1 MTPDPETTPVVEI
14 VRREEFSS
22 AHRLHSDA
30 LTDEENRRIFGPC
43 NNTHGHNYALEVV
56 VRGAVD
62 RQTGMVM
69 NLSDLTSLV
78 QEKVVLEVD
87 HKNLSEDV
95 PFLQGRVATAENL
108 AVAFW
113 ERLQPDIETFEGCRL
128 HRIRLYESQNNFV
141 DYFGPGPAAARI
153 SSASS

>member
-1 MTPDPETTPVVEI
+1 MKRAPEPGPVVEI

-30 LTDEENRRIFGPC
+30 LGPEENRRVFGPC
-43 NNTHGHNYALEVV
+43 NDTHGHNYALEVV
-56 VRGAVD
+56 VRGRVSPT
-62 RQTGMVM
+62 TGMVM
-69 NLSDLTSLV
+69 NLSDLTALLR
-78 QEKVVLEVD
+78 ERLILEVD
-87 HKNLSEDV
+87 HKNLSTDV
-95 PFLQGRVATAENL
+95 PFLQGRVTTAENI

-113 ERLQPDIETFEGCRL
+113 ERLQPEIEAFEGCRL

-141 DYFGPGPAAARI
+141 DYLGPAEAASRT